1 MELKGALNPNK
12 PIFSLIISSI
22 LAQNTNYFNAKKALE
37 NLIAA
42 NIIDDENPNKSIK
55 SLLALDVVSLASL
68 IKTAGFYNQKAPRIL
83 KLVQNIKQDFGSF
96 ETFSKDASY
105 EWLIE
110 QKGIGNES
118 ALAILNYALKK
129 EVLVIDKYTIKLLGL
144 IGYECE
150 DAQSAT
156 SFLTKDIQKAK
167 SLYDFDISLAQL
179 YARLHGKIV
188 EFGKANKALFT
199 KKLQAFD

>member
-1 MELKGALNPNK
+1 MELKGALNPNE
-12 PIFSLIISSI
+12 PIFSLVVSSI

-37 NLIAA
+37 NLTSRG
-42 NIIDDENPNKSIK
+42 IIDDSNPEVSMQ
-55 SLLALDVVSLASL
+55 SLLELDVSFLAEL

-83 KLVQNIKQDFGSF
+83 KLVNNIKEDFGSF
-96 ETFSKDASY
+96 STFSKEVNYS
-105 EWLIE
+105 WLIE
-110 QKGIGNES
+110 QKGIGSES
-118 ALAILNYALKK
+118 ALAMLNYALKR
-129 EVLVIDKYTIKLLGL
+129 EALVIDKYTIKLLGL

-150 DAQSAT
+150 DVESAS
-156 SFLTKDIQKAK
+156 SFLKKDLKEAK

-199 KKLQAFD
+199 KSF